1 MAMDINTAM
10 DMGTNMGMDMGTNMG
25 MDMVWNEKI
34 AGDHFYNVI

>member
-1 MAMDINTAM
+1 
-10 DMGTNMGMDMGTNMG
+10 MGTNTAMDMGTNMG

>member
-10 DMGTNMGMDMGTNMG
+10 DMGTNMGM
-25 MDMVWNEKI
+25 VWNEKI

>member
-10 DMGTNMGMDMGTNMG
+10 DIMGTNMG

>member
-1 MAMDINTAM
+1 MVINMA
-10 DMGTNMGMDMGTNMG
+10 MDMGTNMG

>member
-10 DMGTNMGMDMGTNMG
+10 DMGTNTAMDMGTNMG

>member
-10 DMGTNMGMDMGTNMG
+10 DMGINMG

>member
-1 MAMDINTAM
+1 MVMDINTA
-10 DMGTNMGMDMGTNMG
+10 MDMGTNMG

>member
-10 DMGTNMGMDMGTNMG
+10 DMG

>member
-1 MAMDINTAM
+1 
-10 DMGTNMGMDMGTNMG
+10 MGTNMGMDMGTNMG

>member
-10 DMGTNMGMDMGTNMG
+10 DMGTNMGG

>member
-1 MAMDINTAM
+1 MAMDINTA
-10 DMGTNMGMDMGTNMG
+10 MDMGTNMG